1 MYQNHQKGETI
12 TYRPWLNAWLPT
24 KGEYIKESTLA
35 NYQHAVSNHILPALG
50 DIPLADITEEKLQE
64 TVLFWLKEGRC
75 DGQGGLSERTV
86 RGMIMFIKLS
96 LRSAA
101 KAGYISRKDFDILF
115 PTQNPT
121 EQIQTLSK
129 QEQVILTQYI
139 YLHLTPKNLGILFCM
154 HTGLRIGELCAMQW
168 KDINLESRTITV
180 SKTLQRIFMQ
190 DASGKTSTKI
200 TITPPK
206 TRNSVRVIPISSLLY
221 PVLKHVQPKNPD
233 IYLLTGKT
241 TWTEPRTYRDYYN
254 RLLKKLEIPHVNF
267 HGLRHTFATRLIEN
281 GADYKTVSELLGHAS
296 VNTTMNLYVH
306 PQMEQKRKAVEL
318 LNFYF

>member
-1 MYQNHQKGETI
+1 MYQNYQKGEII
-12 TYRPWLNAWLPT
+12 TYRAWLSIWLPT
-24 KGEYIKESTLA
+24 KGEYIRESTLA
-35 NYQHAVSNHILPALG
+35 NYQQAVSKHILPALG
-50 DIPLADITEEKLQE
+50 DLSLAELTEQKVQE

-86 RGMIMFIKLS
+86 RGMVTFIKLS
-96 LRSAA
+96 LKSAA

-121 EQIQTLSK
+121 EQVQTFSK
-129 QEQVILTQYI
+129 QEQAILTQYI
-139 YLHLTPKNLGILFCM
+139 YLHLTPKNLGILLCM
-154 HTGLRIGELCAMQW
+154 HTGLRIGELCALQW
-168 KDINLESRTITV
+168 KDIHLESRTITV
-180 SKTLQRIFMQ
+180 SKTLQRIFLQ
-190 DASGKTSTKI
+190 DTSGKPSTKI

-206 TRNSVRVIPISSLLY
+206 TRHSVRVIPISSLLY
-221 PVLKHVQPKNPD
+221 PVLKHVQPKNPE

-241 TWTEPRTYRDYYN
+241 SWTEPRTYRDYYN

-296 VNTTMNLYVH
+296 VTITMNLYVH
-306 PQMEQKRKAVEL
+306 SQMEQKRKAVEL